1 MKDTKILKKELCW
14 NNRVGHSGGF
24 GYSVTTIIESV
35 CAVEVKAIS
44 DFPLWRIVQHL
55 ITLYGRC
62 DIHISRLPDCILKQ
76 NEALVSQHRVN
87 LLRSA
92 IAEILPSI
100 VGWWNLTSVTEVSR
114 STFLSSGNIFQRYGG
129 NKWVTDSSGRD
140 DMLLPSRLLGSPP
153 ICQNETRVIEIIEAV
168 PVAVNVERKTKRKKW
183 KKKKKKAKQKKK
195 GREKRGK
202 RNQVGGGYQE
212 VAARETNPVISFC

>member
-1 MKDTKILKKELCW
+1 
-14 NNRVGHSGGF
+14 
-24 GYSVTTIIESV
+24 
-35 CAVEVKAIS
+35 
-44 DFPLWRIVQHL
+44 
-55 ITLYGRC
+55 
-62 DIHISRLPDCILKQ
+62 
-76 NEALVSQHRVN
+76 
-87 LLRSA
+87 
-92 IAEILPSI
+92 
-100 VGWWNLTSVTEVSR
+100 
-114 STFLSSGNIFQRYGG
+114 
-129 NKWVTDSSGRD
+129 
-140 DMLLPSRLLGSPP
+140 MLLPSRPLGSPP